1 MALVKRI
8 GLSPAETDI
17 LEFIRAQVKNGR
29 DSFSYLDMAVE
40 TNHALS
46 TVQSAVSQ
54 LQAQHY
60 IIVMVGRPNRYALI
74 PREQQISRLVSNL
87 AGLVL

>member
-1 MALVKRI
+1 MLPITRI
-8 GLSPAETDI
+8 TLSSAEIDV
-17 LEFIRAQVKNGR
+17 LEFIRSNIRSGR

-46 TVQSAVSQ
+46 TVQTAVSQ

-60 IIVMVGRPNRYALI
+60 IVVTPGRPNRYALI
-74 PREQQISRLVSNL
+74 PREQQLSRLASNL